1 MSLAIVAAAIV
12 ALVVLVV
19 WAKVHPFLAFILVS
33 AGAAAALGMPL
44 GNIAGAVRKGIGD
57 ILGSLSIVIVA
68 GAMLGKLVVDSGAA
82 QRIAAVL
89 VAAFGQRRM
98 AWAMALTGF
107 IVGIPLFYGV
117 GFMLLVP
124 IIFAIVA
131 RYNLPAV
138 VVGVPALAAMVAIQT
153 DKLMAAGA
161 QPAAALARELFS
173 IRLLASGFIVTSLL
187 WAGMVAAL
195 VDRRLL
201 QAAAWCLAAAAFAL
215 FGVIHSPFA
224 DGRLFLPWATGPL
237 PAEAA
242 GRAPLSIAAAYA
254 LLAALFAAWHAWL
267 ASRTPSQNDR

>member
-1 MSLAIVAAAIV
+1 
-12 ALVVLVV
+12 
-19 WAKVHPFLAFILVS
+19 
-33 AGAAAALGMPL
+33 
-44 GNIAGAVRKGIGD
+44 
-57 ILGSLSIVIVA
+57 
-68 GAMLGKLVVDSGAA
+68 
-82 QRIAAVL
+82 
-89 VAAFGQRRM
+89 
-98 AWAMALTGF
+98 
-107 IVGIPLFYGV
+107 
-117 GFMLLVP
+117 
-124 IIFAIVA
+124 
-131 RYNLPAV
+131 
-138 VVGVPALAAMVAIQT
+138 MVAIQT